1 MDPANNSILL
11 CLYTNVVCGHS
22 FLSTEQRCESDTL
35 FRGWLSLTAVV
46 GTVGSGQHMESLGFD
61 TTLET
66 DDAAN
71 MQTDTRKL
79 TQARYE
85 ETNSPPSPVASEA
98 RIYMSI

>member
-1 MDPANNSILL
+1 MFF
-11 CLYTNVVCGHS
+11 V
-22 FLSTEQRCESDTL
+22 DTAFYL
-35 FRGWLSLTAVV
+35 QSKDASQIPCSGVGSLTTVV

-79 TQARYE
+79 TLARYE
-85 ETNSPPSPVASEA
+85 ETNSPPSPVVSEA

>member
-1 MDPANNSILL
+1 MFF
-11 CLYTNVVCGHS
+11 V
-22 FLSTEQRCESDTL
+22 DTAFYL
-35 FRGWLSLTAVV
+35 QSKNASQIPFSGVGSLTAVV
-46 GTVGSGQHMESLGFD
+46 GTVGSGQHMEPLGFD

-85 ETNSPPSPVASEA
+85 ETNSPPSPVVS
-98 RIYMSI
+98 